1 MHCNLFILWKI
12 KHCKIE
18 FMPTAENV
26 VAAAR
31 QQLRRKSNWIL
42 RIEYIPYRRVFN
54 DKGSY
59 LCTIKKSSFLGL
71 HWNRTQNYTSFSSRQ
86 RSILDTYVGVIREK
100 KSTHSSNYVFKVW
113 NNLGKKIFM
122 FEAVEFYQISMWS

>member
-31 QQLRRKSNWIL
+31 QQLRWKSNWIL

-71 HWNRTQNYTSFSSRQ
+71 HWNRTQNYTSFSSKQ

-100 KSTHSSNYVFKVW
+100 KSTHSSICIESLEWFRW
-113 NNLGKKIFM
+113 KILM
-122 FEAVEFYQISMWS
+122 FDAVECYQMIWC